1 MYAIIN
7 CGNLFNL
14 FYIKYIKIPIP
25 MSIENKEKMNLFVK
39 EDLKSN
45 LTKFFNEIEL
55 SFDYISKET
64 NHKLKCFL
72 KKLDK
77 NELFLEFTN
86 VTLSILKTYEDKITY
101 IITSKNKLK
110 TSDFEFLNEIVL
122 FNDNLDFKVFKN
134 ENKNTKKCIINY
146 LNNIYM
152 AICIL
157 EFGLEKT
164 SKNFNEIFAF
174 VKNIT
179 DLRNKKEK
187 EDNCDDNVHLTNASV
202 KVPLDGKNLGN
213 LFSGNQSGLSVNDIV
228 KSFSNMNFGNLN
240 LGELEN
246 LPKNLSNSLEGINEL
261 EKGLS
266 FIEQIGIKQQ
276 KNRHSENG
284 KDTGYEEETPQIPS
298 LDGNFGDVFKSLME
312 NKEIMNIASD
322 LTRDI
327 QSENIDP
334 ISLLTSLM
342 SGKPN
347 EKLQGLVNN
356 ISTKLEEKINTGKI
370 DKNVLEKEAENILNK
385 FKNPKDES
393 VD

>member
-1 MYAIIN
+1 
-7 CGNLFNL
+7 
-14 FYIKYIKIPIP
+14 
-25 MSIENKEKMNLFVK
+25 MSIDNKEKMNLFVK

-72 KKLDK
+72 KKIDK
-77 NELFLEFTN
+77 DKQFLEFTN
-86 VTLSILKTYEDKITY
+86 KTLSTLKTHQDKITY

-110 TSDFEFLNEIVL
+110 TSDFEFLKEIVL
-122 FNDNLDFKVFKN
+122 FNDILDFKVFNN
-134 ENKNTKKCIINY
+134 ENKNTKRCIVNY
-146 LNNIYM
+146 LNNIYL

-187 EDNCDDNVHLTNASV
+187 EKEKEKGTGVGNL
-202 KVPLDGKNLGN
+202 GNLGN
-213 LFSGNQSGLSVNDIV
+213 LFSGKQSGGLQVNDIV
-228 KSFSNMNFGNLN
+228 KSFSNMNLGNFD

-276 KNRHSENG
+276 ENRQENG
-284 KDTGYEEETPQIPS
+284 DEEMPQIPN
-298 LDGNFGDVFKSLME
+298 LNGNFGDVFKSLME

-327 QSENIDP
+327 QNENIDYWTKR
-334 ISLLTSLM
+334 IYNFL
-342 SGKPN
+342 
-347 EKLQGLVNN
+347 
-356 ISTKLEEKINTGKI
+356 STLSELKSWR
-370 DKNVLEKEAENILNK
+370 
-385 FKNPKDES
+385 KDENS
-393 VD
+393 LSQINYFS

>member
-1 MYAIIN
+1 
-7 CGNLFNL
+7 
-14 FYIKYIKIPIP
+14 
-25 MSIENKEKMNLFVK
+25 MSIDNKDKMNLFVK

-77 NELFLEFTN
+77 NEVFLEFTN
-86 VTLSILKTYEDKITY
+86 STLPILKTYEDKITY
-101 IITSKNKLK
+101 IITSKHKLK

-122 FNDNLDFKVFKN
+122 FNNKEHGQGILDFKVFNN
-134 ENKNTKKCIINY
+134 ENKNTKKCIVNY

-157 EFGLEKT
+157 ELGLENT

-179 DLRNKKEK
+179 DLRNKREREN
-187 EDNCDDNVHLTNASV
+187 EDHATSLDNN
-202 KVPLDGKNLGN
+202 LDSNPPKLDSNPSNLG
-213 LFSGNQSGLSVNDIV
+213 GLSINDIV
-228 KSFSNMNFGNLN
+228 KSFTNMNFGNMNFDDFN
-240 LGELEN
+240 LGELQ
-246 LPKNLSNSLEGINEL
+246 KNLSNSLDGINEFG
-261 EKGLS
+261 KGINIIQENS
-266 FIEQIGIKQQ
+266 IKQQ
-276 KNRHSENG
+276 KNRQQKNRQREG
-284 KDTGYEEETPQIPS
+284 QGQGQGQDQEETPQIPD
-298 LDGNFGDVFKSLME
+298 LNDGNFMDVFKSLME

-327 QSENIDP
+327 QDENIDP

-347 EKLQGLVNN
+347 EKLEGLVSN
-356 ISTKLEEKINTGKI
+356 ITTKLQEKIKTGKI
-370 DKNVLEKEAENILNK
+370 DQNVLEKEAENILNK
-385 FKNPKDES
+385 FKTPNTEPLD
-393 VD
+393 

>member
-1 MYAIIN
+1 
-7 CGNLFNL
+7 
-14 FYIKYIKIPIP
+14 
-25 MSIENKEKMNLFVK
+25 MSIDNKEKMNLFVK

-64 NHKLKCFL
+64 IHKLKCFF

-77 NELFLEFTN
+77 NEHFLEFTN
-86 VTLSILKTYEDKITY
+86 STLSILKTHEDKITY

-110 TSDFEFLNEIVL
+110 TSDFEFLKEIVL
-122 FNDNLDFKVFKN
+122 FNDILDFKVFKN

-187 EDNCDDNVHLTNASV
+187 EEVDNNLDNVQNLGNI
-202 KVPLDGKNLGN
+202 PNLGN
-213 LFSGNQSGLSVNDIV
+213 LGDLFGGKQSGGLSVNDIV

-266 FIEQIGIKQQ
+266 FIEQIGIKKQ
-276 KNRHSENG
+276 KNRQGENG
-284 KDTGYEEETPQIPS
+284 EDTGYDEETPQIPG

-334 ISLLTSLM
+334 ISLLSSLM

-370 DKNVLEKEAENILNK
+370 NKNVLEKEAENILNK